1 MSSLKPRLRK
11 PTTYLTSI
19 DKEVQVKS
27 TDGYPEE
34 SSNGDSINSMGDP
47 VSTHNPAV
55 PMPIHLPLHPKQQC
69 NKASQFSSNAEQIPN
84 TRESQ
89 HTNLFNS

>member
-1 MSSLKPRLRK
+1 MSSLEPRLRK

-34 SSNGDSINSMGDP
+34 SSNGDSTNSMGDP

-55 PMPIHLPLHPKQQC
+55 PIHLPPHPKQQC
-69 NKASQFSSNAEQIPN
+69 KKESQFSSNAEQIPN
-84 TRESQ
+84 TREYQ
-89 HTNLFNS
+89 HANLFNS